1 MLNKKCL
8 FGGGLY
14 LVNIIAIF
22 ASTSNNVIARTSIH
36 NFRSE
41 LNQIDWEVNCSWR
54 EYNIRYYKYDKAY
67 DGDDKYSWIL
77 NEYYEESRTRV
88 IGKAIGDCVADEG
101 YFEHKK
107 ADDILTFKNTLPE
120 WYERKNWNAVI
131 LYNYVHEVINGNNL
145 PEDSTVNQVLKNKLN
160 GIKTHYENYYR
171 EYIKRKHIKK
181 DDADKLIDSLQK
193 NLDDAVND
201 IQKYVDALKLHE
213 SLLKYRWE
221 KPAYKK
227 KQSIEYL
234 APNLETSPGGE
245 CAFYR
250 GIMLT
255 DKKNPD
261 IFYVFTPTIACY
273 NNQLYIV
280 GLSYNWNRWE
290 DFEQEKQFI
299 SGSVNDIKNLIDLK
313 QVSTRL
319 LERLG
324 GLVKLPD
331 ENLLQYWLKQE
342 AKAKQKQLAQYY
354 KTPENFDNQ
363 NMMYVIEEEKEEQEV
378 YDGENEYKNEQIAKI
393 NPEDENEEEMINY
406 EEGLNEEN
414 NNMEEQLIDYDEY
427 ENEEMINN
435 EEDNNMEEEE
445 IVEINPD
452 NEYENEEE
460 FNDGEDNNMEE
471 GLEEIEEMDEELE
484 EFNGEDNMEEQL
496 IDYDELD
503 KVM

>member
-1 MLNKKCL
+1 M
-8 FGGGLY
+8 
-14 LVNIIAIF
+14 
-22 ASTSNNVIARTSIH
+22 
-36 NFRSE
+36 
-41 LNQIDWEVNCSWR
+41 
-54 EYNIRYYKYDKAY
+54 
-67 DGDDKYSWIL
+67 
-77 NEYYEESRTRV
+77 
-88 IGKAIGDCVADEG
+88 
-101 YFEHKK
+101 
-107 ADDILTFKNTLPE
+107 
-120 WYERKNWNAVI
+120 
-131 LYNYVHEVINGNNL
+131 
-145 PEDSTVNQVLKNKLN
+145 
-160 GIKTHYENYYR
+160 
-171 EYIKRKHIKK
+171 
-181 DDADKLIDSLQK
+181 
-193 NLDDAVND
+193 
-201 IQKYVDALKLHE
+201 
-213 SLLKYRWE
+213 
-221 KPAYKK
+221 
-227 KQSIEYL
+227 
-234 APNLETSPGGE
+234 
-245 CAFYR
+245 
-250 GIMLT
+250 
-255 DKKNPD
+255 
-261 IFYVFTPTIACY
+261 
-273 NNQLYIV
+273 YIV

-435 EEDNNMEEEE
+435 EEDNNMEE
-445 IVEINPD
+445 
-452 NEYENEEE
+452 
-460 FNDGEDNNMEE
+460 